1 MPLSNL
7 AELYR
12 AMNRYHEAEELYS
25 RAIAIQEKVLGPEHP
40 DLAVTLNDL
49 AELYRNEGRLA
60 EAEPLYRRSLAIR
73 EKALRRRTALQAH
86 AGYSRGI
93 VRPRTS

>member
-12 AMNRYHEAEELYS
+12 AMNRYHETEELYS

-40 DLAVTLNDL
+40 DLAVYLNDL
-49 AELYRNEGRLA
+49 AQLFRNGQA
-60 EAEPLYRRSLAIR
+60 RRS
-73 EKALRRRTALQAH
+73 RTALQTF
-86 AGYSRGI
+86 S
-93 VRPRTS
+93 